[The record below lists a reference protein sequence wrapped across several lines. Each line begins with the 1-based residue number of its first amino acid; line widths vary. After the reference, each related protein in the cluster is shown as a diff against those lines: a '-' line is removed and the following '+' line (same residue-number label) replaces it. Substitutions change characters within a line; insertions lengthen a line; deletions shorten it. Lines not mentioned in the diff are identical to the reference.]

1 MENAAKALE
10 IAAGVL
16 AAVLIMSLIAY
27 FFSTARLSPLEEDSM
42 KTAEQ
47 LAKFNLEYEVYDKKA
62 MYGADVISC
71 LTKAQSNNEKY
82 VEGQRFLT
90 GSEYGPT
97 YWINVSVKIKK
108 PLKES
113 LEVYYFDEYTTGFN
127 KQKLLPAGQALPA
140 ITGLPPQVKMGEVG
154 FVFCEKDGMT
164 YSNFTEDTNLQT
176 QYNDV
181 TAINGSSEN
190 CLTVGGIGDSSNPGN
205 LLHKNTKDY
214 DVTPLQLIVSLAS
227 TNMKQTITNQGSQES
242 LKQWSSAVWSSALY
256 DFKTR
261 RFTCTDLTY
270 SDITGRVNSI
280 SFEEI

>member
-10 IAAGVL
+10 IAAGAL
-16 AAVLIMSLIAY
+16 TAILIMSLIAY
-27 FFSTARLSPLEEDSM
+27 FFSTARLSPLEEDSRDV
-42 KTAEQ
+42 AEQ

-82 VEGQRFLT
+82 VEGQKYLT

-97 YWINVSVKIKK
+97 YWINVSVKINS

-113 LEVYYFDEYTTGFN
+113 LEVYYFDPLTSGFN
-127 KQKLLPAGQALPA
+127 KQKLLPVGQAIPTV
-140 ITGLPPQVKMGEVG
+140 TGLSSDIKMGDIG
-154 FVFCEKDGMT
+154 FVFSKKDGMI
-164 YSNFTEDTNLQT
+164 YSNFDETTLLETK
-176 QYNDV
+176 YNEI
-181 TAINGSSEN
+181 TALNGNSAN
-190 CLTVGGIGDSSNPGN
+190 CLSVTNEN
-205 LLHKNTKDY
+205 LLHNGTKNY
-214 DVTPLQLIVSLAS
+214 SATPLQLIVKLAN
-227 TNMKQTITNQGSQES
+227 TNMKQIINNQGNQES
-242 LKQWSSAVWSSALY
+242 LKQWSSAIWSSALY

-261 RFTCTDLTY
+261 RFKCVDLTY

>member
-16 AAVLIMSLIAY
+16 LAVLIMSLIAY

-90 GSEYGPT
+90 GNEYGPA
-97 YWINVSVKIKK
+97 YWINVSVKINSN
-108 PLKES
+108 LKES
-113 LEVYYFDEYTTGFN
+113 LEIYYFDELTSGFN
-127 KQKLLPAGQALPA
+127 KQKLLLEGDSLPVPAGGVP
-140 ITGLPPQVKMGEVG
+140 IDIRMGDIG
-154 FVFCEKDGMT
+154 FVFNKKDGKI
-164 YSNFTEDTNLQT
+164 YSTFSETTPLAT
-176 QYNDV
+176 QYKEV
-181 TAINGSSEN
+181 TSLTGIDCLVPNAVNKLHNG
-190 CLTVGGIGDSSNPGN
+190 DR
-205 LLHKNTKDY
+205 DY
-214 DVTPLQLIVSLAS
+214 SITPLQLIVSFAS
-227 TNMKQTITNQGSQES
+227 TNMKQTITNQGDQDS
-242 LKQWSSAVWSSALY
+242 LRRWSSATWTSALY

-261 RFTCTDLTY
+261 KFRCDDIEY
-270 SDITGRVNSI
+270 SDVTGRVNSI
-280 SFEEI
+280 SFSEI